1 MPSIF
6 PRSSYYDSDYRQSA
20 ALLRAR
26 KPYLIPNII
35 GGVTVVAFT
44 LGVYTWTI
52 HAISQDDFSDV
63 PIPDAPAQ
71 PAHTPNTG
79 VVKAADPAT
88 VPRRN

>member
-1 MPSIF
+1 MSADSDSIDRF

-44 LGVYTWTI
+44 LGVCEWPGSYLLT
-52 HAISQDDFSDV
+52 
-63 PIPDAPAQ
+63 
-71 PAHTPNTG
+71 
-79 VVKAADPAT
+79 
-88 VPRRN
+88 